1 MKKLLILLLLIPV
14 DLFAPKYGALPILS
28 REPIN
33 PYEKIIKAVTI
44 VESAEGKY
52 LYNPAEEAI
61 GWFQV
66 RKIRLDDYNFR
77 TGESITHE
85 ECYDYEVGRK
95 IFLYFACQLEPWQ
108 LRDIAI
114 DWNKS
119 VSDKYWKKVDKA
131 LKLKLSPQNL
141 NKKRIRQF

>member
-14 DLFAPKYGALPILS
+14 DLFAPKYGAIPILS

-61 GWFQV
+61 GWFQ
-66 RKIRLDDYNFR
+66 IRPIRVEDYNER

-95 IFLYFACQLEPWQ
+95 IFLYYISQIDY
-108 LRDIAI
+108 RDIKAI
-114 DWNKS
+114 AINWNGISERNLYYK
-119 VSDKYWKKVDKA
+119 
-131 LKLKLSPQNL
+131 KLKATLKTLP
-141 NKKRIRQF
+141 

>member
-14 DLFAPKYGALPILS
+14 DLFAPKYGAVPILS
-28 REPIN
+28 HEPIN

-95 IFLYFACQLEPWQ
+95 IFLYYISQIDY
-108 LRDIAI
+108 RDIKAI
-114 DWNKS
+114 AINWNG
-119 VSDKYWKKVDKA
+119 VSERNLYYK
-131 LKLKLSPQNL
+131 KLKATLKTLP
-141 NKKRIRQF
+141 

>member
-14 DLFAPKYGALPILS
+14 DLFAPKYGAVPILS
-28 REPIN
+28 REPVN

-44 VESAEGKY
+44 GESAEGKY

-66 RKIRLDDYNFR
+66 RKIRLDDYNIR

-95 IFLYFACQLEPWQ
+95 IFLYYVSQIDY
-108 LRDIAI
+108 RDIKAI
-114 DWNKS
+114 AINWNG
-119 VSDKYWKKVDKA
+119 VSERNLYYK
-131 LKLKLSPQNL
+131 KLKATLKELP
-141 NKKRIRQF
+141 